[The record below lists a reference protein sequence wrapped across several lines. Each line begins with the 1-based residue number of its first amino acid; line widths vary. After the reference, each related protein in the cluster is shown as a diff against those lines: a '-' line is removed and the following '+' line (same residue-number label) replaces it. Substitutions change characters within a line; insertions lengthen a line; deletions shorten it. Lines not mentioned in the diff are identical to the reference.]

1 MLMSRYVVKR
11 VLLLIPTILGV
22 AFIIFSIMELT
33 PGDPAR
39 LILGPDATAE
49 AVETLRDE
57 LGLNDPFFIRFFN
70 YIYKAVTELDFGA
83 SYRTQKPVFDD
94 ILPRVPVSVRVAFNG
109 IGFAV
114 LLGVPLGVFSAVHQ
128 YSLWDNILRVSS
140 MFFVAVPS
148 FWFAMILILVFSL
161 YLGILP
167 TSGVASWKGY
177 ILPMITLGMLYA
189 GRILRITRS
198 TMLEVIRQDYI
209 TTAKAK
215 GIPQRKIIY
224 GHALRNAI
232 LPVITTAATSF
243 GGLLGGAIITESV
256 FSLPGLGSL
265 IVLSIKLKDTPCV
278 TASII
283 LLAVFFAI
291 IMLLVD
297 ILYAFFDPRIRAKY
311 MRS

>member
-1 MLMSRYVVKR
+1 MIRYVAKR
-11 VLLLIPTILGV
+11 VLFLIPIVLGV
-22 AFIIFSIMELT
+22 AFIIFSIMEMT

-49 AVETLRDE
+49 AVEELREE
-57 LGLNDPFFIRFFN
+57 LGLNDPFFIKFFN
-70 YIYKAVTELDFGA
+70 YVYKAVTKLDFGT
-83 SYRTQKPVFDD
+83 SYRTQKPVFNDV
-94 ILPRVPVSVRVAFNG
+94 LPRLPVSVRVAFNG

-114 LLGVPLGVFSAVHQ
+114 LLGIPLGVFSAVHQ
-128 YSLWDNILRVSS
+128 YSPQDNFLRVTS
-140 MFFVAVPS
+140 MFFVAVPP
-148 FWFAMILILVFSL
+148 FWFAMMLILVFGL
-161 YLGILP
+161 YLGLLP
-167 TSGVASWKGY
+167 TSGVASWKSY
-177 ILPMITLGMLYA
+177 ILPMLTLGAQYA

-198 TMLEVIRQDYI
+198 TMLETIRQDYI

-215 GIPQRKIIY
+215 GIPQRKVVY

-278 TASII
+278 MASII
-283 LLAVFFAI
+283 LLAILFSL
-291 IMLLVD
+291 IMLIVD
-297 ILYAFFDPRIRAKY
+297 LIYAFCDPRIKAKY
-311 MRS
+311 MRG

>member
-1 MLMSRYVVKR
+1 MIKYVMKR
-11 VLLLIPTILGV
+11 VLILIPIVLGV

-49 AVETLRDE
+49 AVEELREE
-57 LGLNDPFFIRFFN
+57 LGLNAPFFVRFFN
-70 YIYKAVTELDFGA
+70 YIYKAVTKLNFGT
-83 SYRTQKPVFDD
+83 SYRTQKPVFNDV
-94 ILPRVPVSVRVAFNG
+94 LPRLPVSIKVAFNG

-114 LLGVPLGVFSAVHQ
+114 LLGIPLGVYSAVHQ
-128 YSLWDNILRVSS
+128 YSTRDNLLRVSS
-140 MFFVAVPS
+140 MFFVAVPP
-148 FWFAMILILVFSL
+148 FWFAMMLILVFGL
-161 YLGILP
+161 YLGLLP

-177 ILPMITLGMLYA
+177 ILPMLTLGMQYA

-198 TMLEVIRQDYI
+198 TMLECIRQDYI

-224 GHALRNAI
+224 SHALKNAL
-232 LPVITTAATSF
+232 LPVITTVATSF

-265 IVLSIKLKDTPCV
+265 IVLSIKLKDTPSV
-278 TASII
+278 MASII
-283 LLAVFFAI
+283 LLAILFSL

-297 ILYAFFDPRIRAKY
+297 LIYAFSDPRIKAKY
-311 MRS
+311 MRA